1 MPYCSACQTDIQAE
15 AYFCPNCGAS
25 LQATENNPGSASGS
39 VLTAQDNGT
48 MQKPLFGVEA
58 ARAYLDRKSTDSQF
72 NRRVQKCVND
82 QELNDL
88 LKVEGYNFARSDL
101 NTALSSGLSSGNIEA
116 ETESPDEMKGELR
129 GWGIGLIILGFLH
142 FVFAGFLNPVW
153 GVVII
158 VIGFLNLAVVSRNM
172 FIVNGI
178 ALIIVG
184 LLNIISTISM
194 GAGGWVIF
202 GAFQIYWG
210 IKEIS
215 KYDKYSH

>member
-1 MPYCSACQTDIQAE
+1 VPYCSACETDIQAE
-15 AYFCPNCGAS
+15 AYFCPNCGTS
-25 LQATENNPGSASGS
+25 LQTTGNNPGSASGS
-39 VLTAQDNGT
+39 VLAAPGAGT
-48 MQKPLFGVEA
+48 MQKPLFGAEA
-58 ARAYLDRKSTDSQF
+58 AQAYLKRKNTDSQF

-88 LKVEGYNFARSDL
+88 LKAEGYNFARSDL
-101 NTALSSGLSSGNIEA
+101 NTALCSSLSSGNIEA
-116 ETESPDEMKGELR
+116 EAESPDEMKGDLR

-153 GVVII
+153 GAVII
-158 VIGFLNLAVVSRNM
+158 IIGFLNLVIISRNM
-172 FIVNGI
+172 FIVNGV

-210 IKEIS
+210 VKEIF
-215 KYDKYSH
+215 KYEKYSH